1 MTFCELF
8 VLQGVLGGLFDV
20 FLHFLTL
27 QAPTVAGNR
36 YWGGKGGRWWTWSV
50 VCGLWRSWEEFAM
63 TFCELFVS
71 QGVLGGLF
79 GVFYTF

>member
-8 VLQGVLGGLFDV
+8 VLQGVLQGLFDV

-36 YWGGKGGRWWTWSV
+36 YWEVRAGAGGP
-50 VCGLWRSWEEFAM
+50 GL
-63 TFCELFVS
+63 
-71 QGVLGGLF
+71 
-79 GVFYTF
+79 